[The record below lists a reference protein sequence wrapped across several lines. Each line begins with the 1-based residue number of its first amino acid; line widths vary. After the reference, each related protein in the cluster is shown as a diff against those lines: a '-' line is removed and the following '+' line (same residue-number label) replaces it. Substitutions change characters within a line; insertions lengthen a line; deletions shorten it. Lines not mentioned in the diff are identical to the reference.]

1 MEPMTLGSPVNS
13 PVQNPCSPGGTSMY
27 LPSFLLGDTNI
38 VGYNFFVYNCNNCF
52 KFFLYEYNVIFNY

>member
-1 MEPMTLGSPVNS
+1 MEPMSLGSPVSS

-38 VGYNFFVYNCNNCF
+38 VSNNFVY
-52 KFFLYEYNVIFNY
+52 VIVTILLNSFDMNIM

>member
-38 VGYNFFVYNCNNCF
+38 VSNN
-52 KFFLYEYNVIFNY
+52 FLYIIITLLLNSFNSNIM